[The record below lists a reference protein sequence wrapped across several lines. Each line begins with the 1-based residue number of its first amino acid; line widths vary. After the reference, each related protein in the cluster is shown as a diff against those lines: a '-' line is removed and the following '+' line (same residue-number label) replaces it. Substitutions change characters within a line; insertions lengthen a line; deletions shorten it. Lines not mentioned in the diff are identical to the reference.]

1 MYSKSESTIDAILEA
16 AERLFVAK
24 HYADVTMD
32 EIAEAASVTKGALY
46 HHFPS
51 KQQLYLTMLHNDLE
65 RKKALFKEA
74 VDSPGTCRERLYR
87 LTEAFFQ
94 LADEKRR
101 LIQLVRRDVNIFRN
115 PERAKLVRAYQ
126 AALPNQVEAIIRDG
140 IRDGELADGDA
151 RLLAWMHV
159 AQVEVMLADYAE
171 RVFDSQQALLDYQ
184 TDLFFYGAAKRAAS
198 R

>member
-1 MYSKSESTIDAILEA
+1 MYSKSEATIDAILDA

-32 EIAEAASVTKGALY
+32 EIAEAAAVTKGALY
-46 HHFPS
+46 HHFPG

-65 RKKALFKEA
+65 RKQELFKQA
-74 VDSPGTCRERLYR
+74 VDSAGTCRDRLQR

-94 LADEKRR
+94 LPGEKRR

-126 AALPNQVEAIIRDG
+126 AALPDQVEAIIRDG
-140 IRDGELADGDA
+140 VRDGELAKGDA

-159 AQVEVMLADYAE
+159 AQVEVLLADYAE
-171 RVFDSQQALLDYQ
+171 KVFDSQRAMLDYQ
-184 TDLFFYGAAKRAAS
+184 TDLFFYGASKRTAS